1 MSKQTI
7 INLANKQLIRI
18 GIDSDVEI
26 CLDRYGRIALSDCT
40 GYYQCKNYRTLI
52 SDLQCFSD
60 HTITDQFY
68 DGSDYFVWSQIW
80 DLFTT

>member
-18 GIDSDVEI
+18 GIDSDVYI
-26 CLDRYGRIALSDCT
+26 CLDRYGSIALSDRT
-40 GYYQCKNYRTLI
+40 GYYSCKNYRTLI
-52 SDLQCFSD
+52 SDLQYFSD
-60 HTITDQFY
+60 HSITDQFY
-68 DGSDYFVWSQIW
+68 DGADYFVWEQIW